1 MKFCFKA
8 LFSLIAILGLTA
20 TTSIGQIK
28 FQKLKQG
35 GSDTYISLTN
45 DYGPV
50 SSLILYSEIYEN
62 TSSAGEVFLNANVP
76 LKARVEYK
84 KISKRSNRQREAT
97 SSKGWIQID
106 LDINGSVEKYLR
118 VQGSSPELSYK
129 EGVYGKTFFS
139 FDSCDSNSSYLVRII
154 IDLSKVSLEQGILI
168 HSAFRIVPFKGSRGA
183 SLKPMGEGKY
193 KSPLLLISS
202 IGGGEVVRVVN
213 WRGKKISNSEFIP
226 FPDYVGYRG
235 QLLARVPL
243 NSEILK
249 GGKGVFE
256 IILPGIWIGYSTCFE
271 LRAFR
276 QYSGGYKR

>member
-1 MKFCFKA
+1 MKLCWKIFLSIITTLCPGV
-8 LFSLIAILGLTA
+8 AISQAHTKLV
-20 TTSIGQIK
+20 
-28 FQKLKQG
+28 KLKSG
-35 GSDTYISLTN
+35 GADTYISLTSQ
-45 DYGPV
+45 DLAV
-50 SSLILYSEIYEN
+50 TSLILFTEIKEN
-62 TSSAGEVFLNANVP
+62 ISSAGEVFLNANAP
-76 LKARVEYK
+76 LKGKLEYK
-84 KISKRSNRQREAT
+84 KISKRANRKTEVA
-97 SSKGWIQID
+97 SSKGWVQID
-106 LDINGSVEKYLR
+106 LDINGKVEKYLK
-118 VQGSSPELSYK
+118 VQGLNAELSYK

-139 FDSCDSNSSYLVRII
+139 FDSCDFDSSYLVRIV
-154 IDLSKVSLEQGILI
+154 IDLSKVSLEQGVLI
-168 HSAFRIVPFKGSRGA
+168 HSAFRIVPFEGTKGA
-183 SLKPMGEGKY
+183 SIKPMGEGKY

-202 IGGGEVVRVVN
+202 IGGGEVIRIVN
-213 WRGKKISNSEFIP
+213 WRGKKVLNSEFIP